1 MAKKVKQIIMTM
13 NAFPSLFSTYQRA
26 FRLWATSFIDLLPF
40 LLLWM
45 LSQILLE
52 TFLPQKDQID
62 GMFFLTMFLD
72 MIISALF
79 FGVVLSGLYQRHQS
93 QVFDFIGA
101 FKTGVRRLIPNFLAY
116 ALVTIPLILVLLGF
130 ALLLAFGKLL
140 PVTWVM
146 NILSWQHAI
155 ILIAALLSLALVVL
169 FFVTGVCIV
178 VLQEGVWSAL
188 RHSYLLVKSVW
199 IDTLLLVV
207 LFGIIAAFANL
218 ILQEITIPYA
228 KAVVTLLLSSFYP
241 ALMLMHFENV
251 VQYAQGSH
259 ATVHVPQI
267 AQKSH
272 QV

>member
-1 MAKKVKQIIMTM
+1 MTIKP
-13 NAFPSLFSTYQRA
+13 FPSLFSTYQRA

-45 LSQILLE
+45 LCQILLE
-52 TFLPQKDQID
+52 IFLPQNGEID
-62 GMFFLTMFLD
+62 GMFFLTLFVD
-72 MIISALF
+72 MIISTLF
-79 FGVVLSGLYQRHQS
+79 FGAVLKGLYQRHQS
-93 QVFDFIGA
+93 QAFDFIGA
-101 FKTGVRRLIPNFLAY
+101 FKTGVMRLVPNFLAY
-116 ALVTIPLILVLLGF
+116 TLVTLPLIVVLLGF

-140 PVTWVM
+140 PINWVM

-178 VLQEGVWSAL
+178 VLQESVWSGL
-188 RHSYLLVKSVW
+188 RHSYLLVKRVW
-199 IDTLLLVV
+199 LDTLLLVV
-207 LFGIIAAFANL
+207 LFGIMAAFANL
-218 ILQEITIPYA
+218 ILQELTIPYA
-228 KAVVTLLLSSFYP
+228 KAIVTLLLSSFYP

-251 VQYAQGSH
+251 EQYAQASH
-259 ATVHVPQI
+259 EIVHVSQI